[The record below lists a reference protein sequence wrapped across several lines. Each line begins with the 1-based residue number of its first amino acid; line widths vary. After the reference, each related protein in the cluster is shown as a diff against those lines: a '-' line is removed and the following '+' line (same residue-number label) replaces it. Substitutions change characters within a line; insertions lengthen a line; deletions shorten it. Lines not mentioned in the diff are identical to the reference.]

1 MKKINL
7 IVIIFLFINS
17 ALGQNNDSLVLSV
30 NIKWN
35 DLPFRINSNYISKN
49 NDTLKISQLKFYLSD
64 IQVLFEDKSVL
75 ENKKHH
81 LINIENIN
89 SMKIP
94 IGKRLSKIKAIN
106 FSIGVDSLS
115 SVSGA
120 LSGDLDASNG
130 MYWAWQSGYI
140 NIKIEG
146 TSSSCKTRKNAFYF
160 HIGGYLS
167 PNYALRKVT
176 LNPNSESLELEMNL
190 EHFFDNLQLS
200 EINSVMIP
208 GTKAMELANYYS
220 KIFTIK

>member
-75 ENKKHH
+75 VNKKHH

-106 FSIGVDSLS
+106 FSIGVDSVS

-120 LSGDLDASNG
+120 LTGDLEASNG

-146 TSSSCKTRKNAFYF
+146 TSSSCKTRKNAFHF
-160 HIGGYLS
+160 HIGGYLV
-167 PNYALRKVT
+167 PNYALRKIT
-176 LNPNSESLELEMNL
+176 LYPNSENLELEMNL
-190 EHFFDNLQLS
+190 EHFFENIKLS

-208 GTKAMELANYYS
+208 GAIAMELANYFS